1 MPFIGSVSSNGET
14 IVGAATASAEW
25 RNLVFPAVATSST
38 QVLRCENLSR
48 VSAVVTAAAGG
59 VGATGVLEV
68 RISNTFYPVQNFAV
82 AAVGTPVTVEQH
94 IACKD
99 VRVSITN
106 PQGVDATL
114 DVLLMA
120 TGTS

>member
-14 IVGAATASAEW
+14 IIRAATASAEW
-25 RNLVFPAVATSST
+25 HGLVFPAVATNAT
-38 QVLRCENLSR
+38 QSLRCENLSR
-48 VSAVVTAAAGG
+48 VSAVITSTLNG

-68 RISNTFYPVQNFAV
+68 RISNTFYPVQNFVV
-82 AAVGTPVTVEQH
+82 AGIGTPVTVEQH

>member
-1 MPFIGSVSSNGET
+1 MPFIGSVSGNGEN
-14 IVGAATASAEW
+14 IIGSATASSEW
-25 RNLVFPAVATSST
+25 RALVFPAVATSST
-38 QVLRCENLSR
+38 QALRCENLSR
-48 VSAVVTAAAGG
+48 VSAVITATLGG

-82 AAVGTPVTVEQH
+82 AGIGTPVTVEQH

-114 DVLLMA
+114 DILIMA
-120 TGTS
+120 TATS